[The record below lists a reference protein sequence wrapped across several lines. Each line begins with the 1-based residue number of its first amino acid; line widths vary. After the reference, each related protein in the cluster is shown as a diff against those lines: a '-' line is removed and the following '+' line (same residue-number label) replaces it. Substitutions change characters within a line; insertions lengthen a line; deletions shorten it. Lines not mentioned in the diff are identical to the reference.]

1 METTHRTNTASG
13 TSKLTVPFY
22 APPPCVKKTS
32 AEIISEARASIVHDK
47 EGIRMENTR
56 MAASIRPVNTKRPF
70 TPRERQR
77 TLFGTAQKS
86 SCRPPSSFRLEI
98 INYIFRYTFIKGFT
112 HMRYSSSGLC
122 KDIHLCIFI
131 HNE

>member
-1 METTHRTNTASG
+1 METTHRTSTASA
-13 TSKLTVPFY
+13 TNKLTVPFY

-32 AEIISEARASIVHDK
+32 AEIISEARASIIHDK
-47 EGIRMENTR
+47 EAIRIESTR

-98 INYIFRYTFIKGFT
+98 IHYIFLLCFIKGFT
-112 HMRYSSSGLC
+112 HLRCSSSGIYVC
-122 KDIHLCIFI
+122 SHTW
-131 HNE
+131 